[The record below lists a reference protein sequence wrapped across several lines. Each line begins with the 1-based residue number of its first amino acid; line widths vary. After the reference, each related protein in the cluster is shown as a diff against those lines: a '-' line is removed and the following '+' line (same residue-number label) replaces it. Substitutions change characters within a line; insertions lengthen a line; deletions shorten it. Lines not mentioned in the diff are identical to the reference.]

1 MHLKNP
7 KDFWAGV
14 LFAVIGIAFAVV
26 VKVYEYPMGTAS
38 RMGPGFFPFYLGIIM
53 AILGGAIIVE
63 SMATIGGP
71 VGKFAW
77 KPILWILAAVVIFGL
92 IAKWAGLVVAVIA
105 LVFISAYG
113 GHEFRWKEVA
123 ITAVVLAIFSVLV
136 FVKGLKQPFPIWPS
150 MFGG

>member
-14 LFAVIGIAFAVV
+14 MFAAIGIAFAVV

-63 SMATIGGP
+63 SMATSGGP

-77 KPILWILAAVVIFGL
+77 KPILWILAAVIIFGL

-105 LVFISAYG
+105 LVFVSAYG

-123 ITAVVLAIFSVLV
+123 ITAVILAIFSVLV